1 MNSNFLRPRSDG
13 LPVTSVLLA
22 GSIIVFASLSMVVAA
37 ETQSGASLDPRGISG
52 TLILYGGQ
60 AADQDTV
67 DRFLELVGGAD
78 QASIAVLTGLAE
90 QNPVDPLAILRFW
103 QRQGVSDVTLTQ
115 PDAAVTKDD
124 SELLARLK
132 SVNGVWIQDGPLP
145 ALIEAY
151 AGTPVATAL
160 GNLLKRGGTIGGIGR
175 AAELIGTRVHSLS
188 DGRSKTVAGLD
199 LLPNSIIRTGTLD
212 VLKEFDVPGGLVGY
226 SLPNDATMMV
236 GCDASQLDF
245 RNRRLYGNGNL
256 DRGRTIYVVGA
267 DAVTV
272 TLAESA
278 TRPKWAMAIPPQ
290 SVVDLTAFR
299 RSAIERNSTDFPPAK
314 VGVPEVPNGTLVIIG
329 GGGMPKDIVQAII
342 DAAGGPDAKYV
353 VLPTAVPEALARR
366 SGVPGF
372 FPKAGADDVTVLPQI
387 GRGQVNQPA
396 YLKTIREADCV
407 WFGGGRQWRFVDA
420 YADTP
425 AVEAFHAVLE
435 RGGVICGSSAGAS
448 IQGEYLAR
456 ANPLGN
462 LPIIAEGYERGFGF
476 LPGVAID
483 QHFSQRKRFDD
494 LRRLVQTYPQ
504 LLGIGIDEATAIVV
518 RGHTATVL
526 GRHHVFF
533 LDASPTEET
542 DADAAKVV
550 RVARLKAG
558 ERYDLKARRPI
569 TESDKKLQPAIAEPA
584 AERSAN

>member
-1 MNSNFLRPRSDG
+1 MNLDFPRLPWKG
-13 LPVTSVLLA
+13 LPLKSVLLA
-22 GSIIVFASLSMVVAA
+22 GSVIVFASLSMVVAA
-37 ETQSGASLDPRGISG
+37 ETPTESLDPRGIKG
-52 TLILYGGQ
+52 TLILHGGQ
-60 AADQDTV
+60 AADEDTV
-67 DRFLELVGGAD
+67 REFLESVGGAD
-78 QASIAVLTGLAE
+78 QARIAVLTGLADE
-90 QNPVDPLAILRFW
+90 NPVDSLAILRFW
-103 QRQGVSDVTLTQ
+103 QKQGVSDVSLTQ
-115 PDAAVTKDD
+115 PDAAVTKVDT
-124 SELLARLK
+124 ELLARLK
-132 SVNGVWIQDGPLP
+132 TVNGVWIQSGPLP
-145 ALIEAY
+145 SLIEAY
-151 AGTPVATAL
+151 AETPVAAAL
-160 GNLLKRGGTIGGIGR
+160 GNVLERGGAVVGVGQ
-175 AAELIGTRVHSLS
+175 AAELVGTRVHVPG
-188 DGRSKTVAGLD
+188 DGRAKTVAGLN
-199 LLPNSIIRTGTLD
+199 LLPDSLIRTGTVD
-212 VLKEFDVPGGLVGY
+212 VLQDFEVPGGLVGY
-226 SLPNDATMMV
+226 SLPDDATMMV
-236 GCDASQLDF
+236 GCKTSQLDF

-256 DRGRTIYVVGA
+256 DRGRTVYVIGA

-272 TLAESA
+272 ALAESSS
-278 TRPKWAMAIPPQ
+278 RSKWAMAIPPE
-290 SVVDLTAFR
+290 SVVDLTALR
-299 RSAIERNSTDFPPAK
+299 RSAIERNTTDFPPAK

-329 GGGMPKDIVQAII
+329 GGGMPEDIVQAIV
-342 DAAGGPDAKYV
+342 DSAGGPEAKYV
-353 VLPTAVPEALARR
+353 VLPTAVPEAFARR

-372 FPKAGADDVTVLPQI
+372 FPKSGADDVTVLPQI
-387 GRGQVNQPA
+387 GRTQVNQSA

-425 AVEAFHAVLE
+425 AVAAFHAVLE

-504 LLGIGIDEATAIVV
+504 FLGIGIDEATAILV

-526 GRHHVFF
+526 GQHHVFF
-533 LDASPTEET
+533 LDASQPDNS
-542 DADAAKVV
+542 DADAAKVI

-558 ERYDLKARRPI
+558 ERYDLIARRPI
-569 TESDKKLQPAIAEPA
+569 AESKKPTQPAIAEPG